1 MVVRFF
7 VTFVILLG
15 FWFLLSGEF
24 APVLIVLAFISSAIV
39 SFLTKDLLFPNG
51 INIKLIIKIFM
62 YAPWLVWQIVLSNIQ
77 VLKILLKPKLDI
89 DPSMVEFVPQVKT
102 DIGITLLANSIT
114 LTPGTVTI
122 FADRDHFFV
131 HALGPEFAEGLS
143 GGEMEKRILEIEKCV

>member
-143 GGEMEKRILEIEKCV
+143 GGEMEKRILEIEKCI

>member
-1 MVVRFF
+1 MKFV
-7 VTFVILLG
+7 VTFFILLG

-24 APVLIVLAFISSAIV
+24 TPLLIILAVISSIIV
-39 SFLTKDLLFPNG
+39 SFLTKDLFFKEN

-62 YAPWLVWQIVLSNIQ
+62 YAPWLVWQIVLANIQ
-77 VLKILLKPKLDI
+77 VLKILLKPNLDI

-122 FADRDHFFV
+122 FADKDHFFV

-143 GGEMEKRILEIEKCV
+143 GGEMEKRILEIEKTI

>member
-1 MVVRFF
+1 MKFV
-7 VTFVILLG
+7 VTFFILLG

-24 APVLIVLAFISSAIV
+24 TPLLIILAVTSSIIV
-39 SFLTKDLLFPNG
+39 SFLTKDLFFKEN

-62 YAPWLVWQIVLSNIQ
+62 YAPWLVWQIVLANIQ
-77 VLKILLKPKLDI
+77 VLKILLKPNLDI

-143 GGEMEKRILEIEKCV
+143 GGEMEKRILEIEKTI